1 MASDVEGKDSSDKNA
16 IKADTRWHTLST
28 EAILKKLK
36 TSMEGLSSSEVVKR
50 LERYGPN
57 KLKEPPKPSPILE
70 FLGQFSSPPVL
81 MLIVAIVILG
91 ALSIFTSEKHWAD
104 MVVIFLVIFLN
115 ATMGYIQE
123 NKAQKALESLKRMTA
138 PKVRVVRNG
147 DVIIIESHDVVPGDV
162 LSLEEG
168 DKVPADARIIE
179 SVALEIDESM
189 LTGETVPVR
198 KDTDIV
204 TDTKAQLADRTN
216 MVFMGTI
223 VTRGRGCAA
232 VTGTG
237 MGTEMGKIADVVSG
251 EEEETPLQKKLEGL
265 SKQIAGLA
273 VGAVIIL
280 FIIRMLVMPQD
291 IVGSF
296 LLSVSLAVAII
307 PEGLP
312 IVMLVTLAVGMQ
324 IMAKRNAIVR
334 KLPAVETLGSTT
346 VICTDKTGTLT
357 KNQMTVKEMC
367 VGGLDINV
375 TGDGYEPEG
384 KIQCQGKECKDAD
397 TTRPAMVH
405 ALRTMVLCNDSHLMK
420 KEGKWTVV
428 GDPTEGSLLVLA
440 QKAKASAQAIHHE
453 LPRCGERV
461 FDPKRKMMTTLHIH
475 AHKQVAYI
483 KGAPEIMLESA
494 AKAFD
499 GDQVVPLTP
508 ELKARI
514 LKVNDSYA
522 DKAYRVL
529 ALGMKELSGTED
541 IESEDFEKGLTFI
554 GLVGIVDPIR
564 KDAKDAIKIAMN
576 AGIKVVMITGDQKAT
591 AKSVA
596 KQLGILRTKI
606 RKQKEDEAV
615 LTGAEIDEL
624 SEEEF
629 AEEVESISVYARVS
643 PDHKMKIIKALQAQG
658 HIVAMTG
665 DGVNDAP
672 ALRASNIGIAMGKGG
687 TDVAREASDM
697 VLTDDKFSTIVGAVE
712 EGRRIYD
719 NIRKFIRYQLST
731 NMGAILL
738 LFTATLALPGLI
750 PMYPVQVLW
759 VNLMIDGPPAVALGL
774 EPMNQDLMKRKP
786 RNPKESILSPKLLR
800 GIFFNGLCMGLAA
813 VILFW
818 WGMRNYGTET
828 VANSAHT
835 QTLTFTGFVMFQM
848 ISVFNCRSMTRSVF
862 SQGLKGNRF
871 LVLAVVVSVL
881 LQLAVVYTPPMQYLL
896 RTVALNLTDW
906 ALIIGLG
913 ITILMLEESKKA
925 WLRSG
930 ENQDILAQ
938 NNNEVADT

>member
-1 MASDVEGKDSSDKNA
+1 MASDVEDDSSTQKEA
-16 IKADTRWHTLST
+16 IKASPKWHTLTT

-36 TSMEGLSSSEVVKR
+36 TSQEGLSSSEVTTR
-50 LERYGPN
+50 LEKYGPN
-57 KLKEPPKPSPILE
+57 KLKEPPKRSPILE

-81 MLIVAIVILG
+81 MLIVAIIIL
-91 ALSIFTSEKHWAD
+91 AAISVFTEEKHWAD
-104 MVVIFLVIFLN
+104 MIVIFIVIFLN
-115 ATMGYIQE
+115 ATMGFIQE
-123 NKAQKALESLKRMTA
+123 NKAQKALESLKKMTA

-147 DVIIIESHDVVPGDV
+147 AVIIAESEEVVPGDM

-168 DKVPADARIIE
+168 DKVPADARVIE
-179 SVALEIDESM
+179 TVALEIDESM

-198 KDTDIV
+198 KDTEAV
-204 TDTKAQLADRTN
+204 SDTKAQLADRTN

-232 VTGTG
+232 VTSTG
-237 MGTEMGKIADVVSG
+237 MSTEMGNIASVVSG

-273 VGAVIIL
+273 VAAVIVL
-280 FIIRMLVMPQD
+280 FIIRMLVPPLD
-291 IVGSF
+291 VVESF

-357 KNQMTVKEMC
+357 KNQMTVKEMW
-367 VGGLDINV
+367 VGGQDIKV
-375 TGDGYEPEG
+375 TGDGYDPKG
-384 KIQCQGKECKDAD
+384 KLLCQGKECSE
-397 TTRPAMVH
+397 TETSRPALVQ

-440 QKAKASAQAIHHE
+440 QKAQASAQAIHHE
-453 LPRCGERV
+453 LPRCGEKV
-461 FDPKRKMMTTLHIH
+461 FDPKRRIMTTVHIDKG
-475 AHKQVAYI
+475 KQVAYI
-483 KGAPEIMLESA
+483 KGAPEVVIEMA
-494 AKAFD
+494 TMVFD
-499 GDQVVPLTP
+499 GDKVVPLTP
-508 ELKARI
+508 ELKERI
-514 LKVNDSYA
+514 LKVNSAYA
-522 DKAYRVL
+522 EKAFRVL
-529 ALGMKELSGTED
+529 ALGVKPLNGTED
-541 IESEDFEKGLTFI
+541 LEADDFEMDLTLI
-554 GLVGIVDPIR
+554 GLVGIVDPVR
-564 KDAKDAIKIAMN
+564 KDAQDAIKVALG

-596 KQLGILRTKI
+596 RELGILRTKV
-606 RKQKEDEAV
+606 RKQRDDEAV

-629 AEEVESISVYARVS
+629 VEIVGSISVYARVS
-643 PDHKMKIIKALQAQG
+643 PDHKMKIIKALQAKG
-658 HIVAMTG
+658 EIVAMTG

-738 LFTATLALPGLI
+738 LFIATLALPGVI
-750 PMYPVQVLW
+750 PLYPVQVLW
-759 VNLMIDGPPAVALGL
+759 VNIMVDGPPAVALGL
-774 EPMNQDLMKRKP
+774 EPMNQDLMNRKP
-786 RNPKESILSPKLLR
+786 RNPKESILSPRLLR
-800 GIFFNGLCMGLAA
+800 GIVFNGLWMGLAA
-813 VILFW
+813 VLLFW
-818 WGMRNYGTET
+818 WGMRNYEGDP
-828 VANSAHT
+828 AHI
-835 QTLTFTGFVMFQM
+835 QTLTFTGFVIFQM
-848 ISVFNCRSMTRSVF
+848 INVFNCRSMTRSVF
-862 SQGLKGNRF
+862 GIGLKGNRF
-871 LVLAVVVSVL
+871 LLLAVVASIL
-881 LQLAVVYTPPMQYLL
+881 LQIAVVYTAPMHFILK
-896 RTVALNLTDW
+896 TVNLNLTDW
-906 ALIIGLG
+906 ALILGLA
-913 ITILMLEESKKA
+913 ITIFMLEESKKA

-930 ENQDILAQ
+930 ENQDIMAH
-938 NNNEVADT
+938 NNDEVADT

>member
-1 MASDVEGKDSSDKNA
+1 MVSDDEEDSSSEKEA
-16 IKADTRWHTLST
+16 IKEDTRWFTLST
-28 EAILKKLK
+28 EAVLKKLK
-36 TSMEGLSSSEVVKR
+36 TSMDGLSDTEIAKR
-50 LERYGPN
+50 LSKYGPN
-57 KLKEPPKPSPILE
+57 KLKEPPKPSPVLE
-70 FLGQFSSPPVL
+70 FLGQFTSPPVL
-81 MLIVAIVILG
+81 MLIAAMVILA
-91 ALSIFTSEKHWAD
+91 ALSIFTSEKRWAD
-104 MVVIFLVIFLN
+104 MIVIFIVIFLN

-123 NKAQKALESLKRMTA
+123 NKAEKALESLKKLTA

-147 DVIIIESHDVVPGDV
+147 EVQVIESEDVVLGDV

-168 DKVPADARIIE
+168 DKVPADARVLE
-179 SVALEIDESM
+179 SVALEVDESM

-198 KDTDIV
+198 KDIDVVPNAKSQI
-204 TDTKAQLADRTN
+204 ADRTN
-216 MVFMGTI
+216 MAFMGTI

-237 MGTEMGKIADVVSG
+237 MGTEMGKIASVVSG
-251 EEEETPLQKKLEGL
+251 DDEETPLQKKIEGL

-273 VGAVIIL
+273 VGAVIVL
-280 FIIRMLVMPQD
+280 FIIRMLVPPQD
-291 IVGSF
+291 LVESF

-324 IMAKRNAIVR
+324 IMAKRNALVR

-357 KNQMTVKEMC
+357 KNQMTVKEMY
-367 VGGLDINV
+367 VGGLDIKV
-375 TGDGYEPEG
+375 TGDGYDPEG
-384 KIQCQGKECKDAD
+384 QILCAGQECKEAD
-397 TTRPAMVH
+397 ITRPAMVH

-420 KEGKWTVV
+420 KEEKWTVV

-440 QKAKASAQAIHHE
+440 QKAKTSAQTIHHS

-461 FDPKRKMMTTLHIH
+461 FDPKRKMMTTVHID

-483 KGAPEIMLESA
+483 KGAPEVMIEIA

-499 GDQVVPLTP
+499 GDQTVALTP
-508 ELKARI
+508 ELKERL
-514 LKVNDSYA
+514 LKVNDAYA
-522 DKAYRVL
+522 EKAFRVL
-529 ALGMKELSGTED
+529 ALGMKELTGTED
-541 IESEDFEKGLTFI
+541 MESDDFEKGLTFI
-554 GLVGIVDPIR
+554 GLVGIVDPVR
-564 KDAKDAIKIAMN
+564 KDAQEAIKIALG

-596 KQLGILRTKI
+596 KELGILRTKY

-629 AEEVESISVYARVS
+629 ADIVEGISVYARVS
-643 PDHKMKIIKALQAQG
+643 PDHKLKIIKALQAKGQ
-658 HIVAMTG
+658 IVAMTG

-697 VLTDDKFSTIVGAVE
+697 VLTDDKFSSIVGAVE

-738 LFTATLALPGLI
+738 IFTATLALPGII

-759 VNLMIDGPPAVALGL
+759 VNIMIDGPPAVALGL

-786 RNPKESILSPKLLR
+786 RNPKESILSPRLLR
-800 GIFFNGLCMGLAA
+800 AVFFNGLCMGLAA

-818 WGMRNYGTET
+818 WGLRNYESD
-828 VANSAHT
+828 AAHT

-848 ISVFNCRSMTRSVF
+848 INVLNCRSISRSVFNL
-862 SQGLKGNRF
+862 GLKGNRF
-871 LVLAVVVSVL
+871 LVAAVTICIL

-896 RTVALNLTDW
+896 KTVPLNLTDW

-913 ITILMLEESKKA
+913 VTIILLEESKKA

-930 ENQDILAQ
+930 ENQDITALHTE
-938 NNNEVADT
+938 EVADT

>member
-1 MASDVEGKDSSDKNA
+1 MAADAQVDGSTE
-16 IKADTRWHTLST
+16 KAVKAPPKWHTLSA
-28 EAILKKLK
+28 EAVLKKLHTTK
-36 TSMEGLSSSEVVKR
+36 DGLTSTEVASR
-50 LERYGPN
+50 LEKYGPN

-81 MLIVAIVILG
+81 MLIAAMMILG
-91 ALSIFTSEKHWAD
+91 ALSILTVEKYWAD
-104 MVVIFLVIFLN
+104 MTVIFIVIFLN
-115 ATMGYIQE
+115 ATMGFIQE
-123 NKAQKALESLKRMTA
+123 NKAQKALESLKKMTA

-147 DVIIIESHDVVPGDV
+147 EVIISDSENVVPGDM

-168 DKVPADARIIE
+168 DKVPADARVIE
-179 SVALEIDESM
+179 TVALEIDESM

-198 KDTDIV
+198 KDIDANS
-204 TDTKAQLADRTN
+204 DPKAQLADRTN

-251 EEEETPLQKKLEGL
+251 EDEETPLQQKLAGL
-265 SKQIAGLA
+265 SKQIAGIA
-273 VGAVIIL
+273 VGAVIVL
-280 FIIRMLVMPQD
+280 FIIRMLVPPQD
-291 IVGSF
+291 IIESF

-357 KNQMTVKEMC
+357 KNQMTAKEMW
-367 VGGLDINV
+367 VGGHDITI
-375 TGDGYEPEG
+375 TGDGYDPVG
-384 KIQCQGKECKDAD
+384 KILCGGKECTAD
-397 TTRPAMVH
+397 ETSKQ
-405 ALRTMVLCNDSHLMK
+405 ALLQAFRTMVLCNDSHLMK
-420 KEGKWTVV
+420 KEEKWTVV

-440 QKAKASAQAIHHE
+440 QKAKVSAQSIHHE
-453 LPRCGERV
+453 LPRCGEKV
-461 FDPKRKMMTTLHIH
+461 FDPKRRLMTTIHIDKG
-475 AHKQVAYI
+475 KQVAYI
-483 KGAPEIMLESA
+483 KGAPE
-494 AKAFD
+494 
-499 GDQVVPLTP
+499 VVIDMATKVYDDDKVVLLTP
-508 ELKARI
+508 ELKDKI
-514 LKVNDSYA
+514 LKINSSYA
-522 DKAYRVL
+522 EKAFRVL
-529 ALGMKELSGTED
+529 ALGVKELTGSED
-541 IESEDFEKGLTFI
+541 IESDDFEKGLTLI
-554 GLVGIVDPIR
+554 GLVGIVDPVR
-564 KDAKDAIKIAMN
+564 KDAQDAIKIALG

-596 KQLGILRTKI
+596 RELGILKTKV
-606 RKQKEDEAV
+606 RKQKDDEAV

-624 SEEEF
+624 SDEEF
-629 AEEVESISVYARVS
+629 SEIVETISVYARVS
-643 PDHKMKIIKALQAQG
+643 PDHKMKIIKALQARGQ
-658 HIVAMTG
+658 IVAMTG

-731 NMGAILL
+731 NIGAILL
-738 LFTATLALPGLI
+738 LFIATLALPGVI
-750 PMYPVQVLW
+750 PLYPVQVLW
-759 VNLMIDGPPAVALGL
+759 VNIMVDGPPAVALGL
-774 EPMNQDLMKRKP
+774 EPMNQDLMKRRP

-800 GIFFNGLCMGLAA
+800 GIVFNGLWMGLAA

-818 WGMRNYGTET
+818 WGMTNYTGD
-828 VANSAHT
+828 AAHI
-835 QTLTFTGFVMFQM
+835 QTLTFTGFVIFQM
-848 ISVFNCRSMTRSVF
+848 INVFNCRSMTRSVF
-862 SQGLKGNRF
+862 GIGIRSNKF
-871 LVLAVVVSVL
+871 LLVAVVASIL
-881 LQLAVVYTPPMQYLL
+881 LQLAVVYTTPMHFILK
-896 RTVALNLTDW
+896 TVNLNLTDW
-906 ALIIGLG
+906 ALILGLG

-930 ENQDILAQ
+930 ENQDILAHDHE
-938 NNNEVADT
+938 EVGDT